1 MCMKSTYCLS
11 FESQDVIIL
20 FKEKS
25 RKPILQVHEML
36 EMNESHI
43 KSVGEV
49 WIGGELI
56 KTPYFRGYRVLSH
69 IVRVRSVC

>member
-1 MCMKSTYCLS
+1 MVQLLFQYFTLVKTMCIKSTYCMS

-20 FKEKS
+20 YKEKS

-49 WIGGELI
+49 
-56 KTPYFRGYRVLSH
+56 
-69 IVRVRSVC
+69 